1 MAEGWQE
8 RLEQEYKELSER
20 VDKLGTFLEQDAFN
34 SLSETDRGL
43 LAEQYQVMRE
53 YQTILAQRLS
63 RVIGDTLMKEKPRL
77 ETATQKEKDLLP
89 RQADSVLVT
98 SADFNGESWD
108 GSPFSPSPAP
118 AWLFHALRRGAIKV
132 AKRKETADR
141 DYAIF
146 SVRTSQGI
154 VTALPGDRIRPDPR
168 NPFMLSV
175 AEKPEKWRDP
185 ARNPLSSAPTED
197 EPQKEESRRSAANE
211 LIEFTVVCRMK
222 RRWASQFL
230 GMLKHMQRLGNAGS
244 SRSVGIFSDGDGDF
258 RPRFDF
264 TVDAEPAEG
273 LLDGQGNCWF
283 DAG

>member
-132 AKRKETADR
+132 AKRKETVDR
-141 DYAIF
+141 DYTIF
-146 SVRTSQGI
+146 DVRTSQGI
-154 VTALPGDRIRPDPR
+154 VTALPGDRIRADPR

-185 ARNPLSSAPTED
+185 ARNPLSSAPIED

-244 SRSVGIFSDGDGDF
+244 SRSIGIFSDGDGDF